1 MRSQSKNLHL
11 INTNSGYFVRTLLD
25 RQNFR
30 KSYYHVPYQNTAQTA
45 TLHTRF
51 YYENDESQE
60 SVESNESLELDYSKE
75 SVESSESDESDES
88 NESSESSKS
97 SESLESLES
106 DEGLENV

>member
-11 INTNSGYFVRTLLD
+11 INSVYFVSIHMDIWNLKNIT
-25 RQNFR
+25 
-30 KSYYHVPYQNTAQTA
+30 YQNTVQNRK
-45 TLHTRF
+45 LHTRF
-51 YYENDESQE
+51 HYENDGSQE
-60 SVESNESLELDYSKE
+60 SVESNESLEFEYSKE